1 MNHLLSF
8 RENLFGDEGQIRG
21 IFSSDNLEPIPDVI
35 FQRLRMQFKELMH
48 RFRKVTEPIV
58 LEGGVKF
65 NPISSNPKE
74 LELVQ
79 EFESQINDVCRM
91 FRMPPHKIF
100 LMSGSKYEN
109 LETQEKMYVGDT
121 LIPRAESFEEQFAKI
136 LLSKKE
142 RLSYFFQLDRAE
154 MTLRD
159 TKAETERSTRA
170 AARGI
175 ILVDERSEE
184 RRGGKGYGRRRR

>member
-1 MNHLLSF
+1 
-8 RENLFGDEGQIRG
+8 
-21 IFSSDNLEPIPDVI
+21 
-35 FQRLRMQFKELMH
+35 
-48 RFRKVTEPIV
+48 
-58 LEGGVKF
+58 
-65 NPISSNPKE
+65 
-74 LELVQ
+74 
-79 EFESQINDVCRM
+79 M

-142 RLSYFFQLDRAE
+142 RLSYFFQFDRAE

-159 TKAETERSTRA
+159 TKAETERT
-170 AARGI
+170 
-175 ILVDERSEE
+175 RSEE
-184 RRGGKGYGRRRR
+184 HTSELQSLIRISYAVFCLQKKK